1 MATTKGSIVGREV
14 YDKKAGLMGKVV
26 REDGLS
32 LVIQFPAPDEGGE
45 PVVKTITPNTFKRWY
60 KLVDEDPA
68 PDKGTEESAE
78 PAADTEQP
86 QQEGGDE
93 PAPEAAAKI
102 TRRHQTSVPDDQ
114 KGAKG
119 VGQTLTNMFLE
130 LIKAKANQDLEVS
143 KTKDPR
149 MTVIKYNGKNVFE
162 ITTALRRMVV
172 LCHGKSLTPENKK
185 QATKIYPDSFGWPLN
200 TKFVFTEEAQKPLM
214 VSIIT
219 DGLFYR
225 QIVEREADKSAEQE
239 G

>member
-1 MATTKGSIVGREV
+1 MATTKGSIVGRDV
-14 YDKKAGLMGKVV
+14 YDKKAGLMGKVI

-68 PDKGTEESAE
+68 ATQGADEGTPTEQAAE
-78 PAADTEQP
+78 PEQP
-86 QQEGGDE
+86 AAENE
-93 PAPEAAAKI
+93 PAPEAAKKI
-102 TRRHQTSVPDDQ
+102 SRRHNTTVPDEQ

-130 LIKAKANQDLEVS
+130 LIRTKANQDLEIS

-149 MTVIKYNGKNVFE
+149 MTVVKYNGKNVFE

-185 QATKIYPDSFGWPLN
+185 LADKIYPDSFGWPLN
-200 TKFVFTEEAQKPLM
+200 TKFVFTEESQKPTM

-225 QIVEREADKSAEQE
+225 QIVEREADKSAEGE